1 LEKPS
6 LPNQD
11 LPQLYRFCF
20 LMLGDAGK
28 AQDIFQTIMHDAA
41 LRAAAGEL
49 PNDRLS
55 IFRDARY
62 RCLEASEAGLQAE
75 AIELEEHQIDSNAPA
90 QIAKLEPAQLAI
102 WISNAPDPQR
112 TALAL
117 FYLDEFDHQELVA
130 LSELSTAELA
140 NRVGNGRQEFQAW
153 LNATFPDEQPFEEQ
167 T

>member
-6 LPNQD
+6 LPNQN

-28 AQDIFQTIMHDAA
+28 AQEIFQAIMHDAA
-41 LRAAAGEL
+41 LRAAQGEL

-62 RCLEASEAGLQAE
+62 RCLEASEAGLKAE
-75 AIELEEHQIDSNAPA
+75 AIEMEEHEIDFNTPA

-102 WISNAPDPQR
+102 WISAAPDPQR

-117 FYLDEFDHQELVA
+117 FYLDEFDHQELLA
-130 LSELSTAELA
+130 LSELKTAELA
-140 NRVGNGRQEFQAW
+140 NLVGNGRQEFQAW
-153 LNATFPDEQPFEEQ
+153 LSATFPHEQPFEEQ
-167 T
+167 A